1 MDIITGKIYITKG
14 AFIKNGKNLNDY
26 QLCIPYFGDSKEC
39 KCQFFFGGAWGLCD
53 WILNKDL
60 DEYMDISSYY
70 EYNKHKY
77 GELKEL
83 AMKEESV
90 TKQLINDYIKDIS
103 KLF

>member
-1 MDIITGKIYITKG
+1 MNIITGKIYIEKVICIG
-14 AFIKNGKNLNDY
+14 NGKISKEY
-26 QLCIPYFGDSKEC
+26 QLCVPYKGDNKEC
-39 KCQFFFGGAWGLCD
+39 KCHFFINGSWGLCD

-60 DEYMDISSYY
+60 DQYMDISSYY

-83 AMKEESV
+83 AMKEEFV
-90 TKQLINDYIKDIS
+90 AKQLINDYIKDVS